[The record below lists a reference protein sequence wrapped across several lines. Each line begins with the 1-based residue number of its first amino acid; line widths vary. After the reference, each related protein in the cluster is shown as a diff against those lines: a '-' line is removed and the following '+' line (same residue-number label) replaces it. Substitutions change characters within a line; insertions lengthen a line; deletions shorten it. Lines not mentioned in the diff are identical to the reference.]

1 MKVWLRNLGVLAAF
15 SLLVASAAHA
25 MLITVSF
32 TANNFVPNTGS
43 TPAPV
48 DPVSGTIVWDA
59 ASVNSPINS
68 LTSISLVIDGHT
80 YSLGEIGFEN
90 FTNDVFIGGLLNGI
104 RALAP
109 GTDDFFF
116 FWHFATPT
124 PFEFLY
130 ASSVHTQTVWIS
142 NTFPQVTV
150 TTTPEPTTLALL
162 TLGLLGLAAAR
173 RSKARS

>member
-1 MKVWLRNLGVLAAF
+1 MKIWLRNFGVLATF

-25 MLITVSF
+25 MPITVSF
-32 TANNFVPNTGS
+32 TATGFVPSLGS
-43 TPAPV
+43 NPAPV

-68 LTSISLVIDGHT
+68 LTSISLLIDGHT

-90 FTNDVFIGGLLNGI
+90 FTTVVFIGGLVSGI
-104 RALAP
+104 NSVVPA
-109 GTDDFFF
+109 TDDFFF
-116 FWHFATPT
+116 EWDFATLT
-124 PFEFLY
+124 PFMFIY
-130 ASSVHTQTVWIS
+130 ASSLHFPPVWSS

-162 TLGLLGLAAAR
+162 TLGLLGMAAAR
-173 RSKARS
+173 RWKARS